1 MAYDRCGLGKEQDG
15 YYVDIQASEDGHT
28 VTVRLSVGHV
38 LARAYE
44 MYTAM
49 AASNLQSNNIEYI
62 RLRIVADDTEIVLS
76 RTTPSGTG
84 DW

>member
-28 VTVRLSVGHV
+28 VTVRLSVGPK
-38 LARAYE
+38 LATAFEVYR
-44 MYTAM
+44 AM
-49 AASNLQSNNIEYI
+49 AASCLPSSNIEYI
-62 RLRIVADDTEIVLS
+62 RFRIVADDIEIVLS